1 MHLESVDFLHNN
13 LLVILLLSTAPRLRF
28 MDLTGNRIGGLIMH
42 ERIEY
47 RMLGN
52 PVERAVLYFD
62 RRRMLD
68 WWNELIAPQSM
79 QIEMCPLS
87 LFLLKMSLRHL
98 LLDKANVSGSIP
110 RSISNLQSLELLR
123 LRHDQITGTFP
134 DNIGQSVDGIN
145 CVKISVHPYFGSADS
160 FERTQFA
167 IVAKT

>member
-13 LLVILLLSTAPRLRF
+13 LLVILLLPTAPRLRF

-52 PVERAVLYFD
+52 PVESAVLYFD

-79 QIEMCPLS
+79 QIEGR
-87 LFLLKMSLRHL
+87 K
-98 LLDKANVSGSIP
+98 NVPPIIFFAFSSD
-110 RSISNLQSLELLR
+110 E
-123 LRHDQITGTFP
+123 FC
-134 DNIGQSVDGIN
+134 GIF
-145 CVKISVHPYFGSADS
+145 Y
-160 FERTQFA
+160 
-167 IVAKT
+167 

>member
-52 PVERAVLYFD
+52 PVESAVLYFD

-79 QIEMCPLS
+79 QIEGPKNVPPIIIFAEDEFAQEPSQCWHQYHYPF
-87 LFLLKMSLRHL
+87 FLCKNYLY
-98 LLDKANVSGSIP
+98 
-110 RSISNLQSLELLR
+110 R
-123 LRHDQITGTFP
+123 LVNDH
-134 DNIGQSVDGIN
+134 
-145 CVKISVHPYFGSADS
+145 
-160 FERTQFA
+160 
-167 IVAKT
+167 

>member
-52 PVERAVLYFD
+52 PVESAVLYFD
-62 RRRMLD
+62 QAYAGLVERTHCATIDANRGSKKC
-68 WWNELIAPQSM
+68 AP
-79 QIEMCPLS
+79 IIFAEDE
-87 LFLLKMSLRHL
+87 LRHL

-110 RSISNLQSLELLR
+110 RYQQS
-123 LRHDQITGTFP
+123 
-134 DNIGQSVDGIN
+134 
-145 CVKISVHPYFGSADS
+145 
-160 FERTQFA
+160 A
-167 IVAKT
+167 IVGTSEATTRPNHWNFS